1 MTDAMLL
8 DAIVNPFIE
17 SAKRDGFNGVEA
29 SALLRFQPNPE
40 KLRASLSAF
49 IRDGQITAV
58 FSRLS
63 VNMHIKRFPDHSVEE
78 QLKLLIDE
86 PLEAFCLYP
95 TASVVEPRVDL
106 SAWQDRPFSKA
117 LLLAE
122 AQLSFRAFD
131 MSALERYVGDPR
143 YDVHFE
149 DYMGRMSVTNEFFG
163 DAQHP
168 ERDKVSLQSFGL
180 GFDDQRNP
188 YVIVYLRYLAGL
200 SAEHQQYWNSYL
212 GGGGAR
218 MSEPYFRSSVEGQF
232 WTNHSV
238 RHAIV
243 EEMRLICALTEAI
256 WDRSL
261 FRAPP
266 EGDVPIGLTTFLR
279 PTAENFNRFV
289 MALDKLLSDSIDVK
303 FFEGKVP
310 LETETT
316 RLDGKIVVQK
326 KGTLALLEEW
336 LLQEIIWDDPAA
348 FREVVIQPL
357 RKVRRLRQTPA
368 HAFTPDTFS
377 AEYYTKRKQ
386 LSWSVFNSL
395 SNIRATFARHPSAC
409 HIRIPDWLDDGRI
422 DVF

>member
-1 MTDAMLL
+1 MADIQLL

-17 SAKRDGFNGVEA
+17 SAMRDGFNGVVA
-29 SALLRFQPNPE
+29 STLLRLQTNPDR
-40 KLRASLSAF
+40 LRASLSKL

-58 FSRLS
+58 FSRVS
-63 VNMHIKRFPDHSVEE
+63 GNMHIKRLPDPPIEG

-86 PLEAFCLYP
+86 PLENFCLYP
-95 TASVVEPRVDL
+95 TASVVGPRVDL

-122 AQLSFRAFD
+122 PQLSFRAFD
-131 MSALERYVGDPR
+131 MGALERYVADPR
-143 YDVHFE
+143 YVVHFE
-149 DYMGRMSVTNEFFG
+149 DYMGHMSVIDEFYA

-200 SAEHQQYWNSYL
+200 STEHQQYWNSYL
-212 GGGGAR
+212 AGDNVR
-218 MSEPYFRSSVEGQF
+218 MSEPYFRSSIEGQF
-232 WTNHSV
+232 WTNRSV

-243 EEMRLICALTEAI
+243 EEIRLIRALTEAI
-256 WDRSL
+256 WGISL

-266 EGDVPIGLTTFLR
+266 QGDVPIGLTTFLR

-289 MALDKLLSDSIDVK
+289 MALDTLLSDSIDVK

-310 LETETT
+310 LETETP
-316 RLDGKIVVQK
+316 RPDGKIAVQN
-326 KGTLALLEEW
+326 KGTLTLLEEW
-336 LLQEIIWDDPAA
+336 LFQQIIWDDPDA
-348 FREVVIQPL
+348 FRKVVIGPF
-357 RKVRRLRQTPA
+357 REVRRLRQKPA
-368 HAFTPDTFS
+368 HAITKDTFS
-377 AEYYTKRKQ
+377 AEYRKTRKR
-386 LSWSVFNSL
+386 LLWDVFNSL
-395 SNIRATFARHPSAC
+395 SNIRATFARHPRAC
-409 HIRIPDWLDDGRI
+409 DIQIPNWLNDGRI